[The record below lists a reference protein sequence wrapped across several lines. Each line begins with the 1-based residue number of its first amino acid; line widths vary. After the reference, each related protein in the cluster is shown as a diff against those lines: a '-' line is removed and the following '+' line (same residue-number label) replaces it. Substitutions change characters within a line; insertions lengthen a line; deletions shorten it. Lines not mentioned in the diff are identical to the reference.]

1 MQAPALSLGE
11 ALAFLR
17 LPVGVSR
24 GARNFP
30 NRIRQVAV
38 VRLAGV
44 QEIGV
49 ESDVA
54 VDVQDQSETDLG
66 ELRRGHERD

>member
-1 MQAPALSLGE
+1 M
-11 ALAFLR
+11 
-17 LPVGVSR
+17 
-24 GARNFP
+24 
-30 NRIRQVAV
+30 
-38 VRLAGV
+38 RLAGV